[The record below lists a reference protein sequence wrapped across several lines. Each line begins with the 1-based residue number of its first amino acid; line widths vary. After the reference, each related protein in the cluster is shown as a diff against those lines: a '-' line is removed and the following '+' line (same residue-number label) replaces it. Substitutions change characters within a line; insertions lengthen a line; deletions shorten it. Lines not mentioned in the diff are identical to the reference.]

1 MSRYRL
7 CCAALFS
14 ACALGAVLALPP
26 ASADPVPPGSEES
39 SPAAEIPSAALV
51 LPPEPPIANP
61 VSDACNQFSAAL
73 NVAAANY
80 EEFAYATAGGGD
92 FVDYQNPD
100 VERYNVIGRTA
111 LREAAAASL
120 GASRLPGL
128 PPEVSD
134 PMRDWSL
141 HATKLLLIM
150 GVRGGGD
157 SLNNAANQLNADA
170 ERAQMA
176 GASNLSGAAG

>member
-1 MSRYRL
+1 MGRYRVVSVTL
-7 CCAALFS
+7 LAAWALS
-14 ACALGAVLALPP
+14 AGMALPP
-26 ASADPVPPGSEES
+26 ASADPAPPGPEEN
-39 SPAAEIPSAALV
+39 SPAAEIPSAAMG
-51 LPPEPPIANP
+51 LPPEPPMANP
-61 VSDACNQFSAAL
+61 VSDACNQFSSAL
-73 NVAAANY
+73 TVAAANY
-80 EEFAYATAGGGD
+80 EEFAYATAGDGN
-92 FVDYQNPD
+92 FVDYQDPN

-111 LREAAAASL
+111 LREAAATSL

-141 HATKLLLIM
+141 HATKLMLIM

-170 ERAQMA
+170 ERAQLA
-176 GASNLSGAAG
+176 CAASLAGAAG